1 VIILDTNVL
10 SALMSGSPDEAVTLW
25 LNAQPSLSIWTTAIT
40 LFEIKLGLAAM
51 PSGRR
56 RASLERDFHRCFTDI
71 LEARI
76 LDFDP
81 AAAQEAATL
90 EGRRRRDGR
99 THELRDTMIAGI
111 AVAQRATLATR
122 NTRHFG
128 DLPVP
133 VVNPWAD
140 RS

>member
-1 VIILDTNVL
+1 MIILDTNVL
-10 SALMSGSPDEAVTLW
+10 SALMSDSPDEAVALW
-25 LNAQPSLSIWTTAIT
+25 LNAQPSLSIWTTAVT
-40 LFEIKLGLAAM
+40 LFEIKLGLAVM

-56 RASLERDFHRCFTDI
+56 RASLERDFQRCFTDI
-71 LEARI
+71 LEGRI

-81 AAAQEAATL
+81 AAAQEAAML
-90 EGRRRRDGR
+90 EGQRRRDGR

-122 NTRHFG
+122 NTRHFD

-133 VVNPWAD
+133 VVNPWTD
-140 RS
+140 